1 MQLDF
6 TLNFHN
12 DTWYP
17 TVDISSFK
25 STSGASI
32 DIQEK
37 MILTFSAPGKITAGD
52 ITVST
57 NPWCE
62 LKTNIES
69 SEISSGVFD
78 IKLTITAADGS
89 ALGNAISNIH
99 MGVNASS
106 DTAPKWESFSSSFTA
121 AADEEADVAGELS
134 VNCAAFPAG
143 LENSVMEVI
152 LVRGEKS
159 ETIHPEAGV
168 TNFAIAAG
176 VYAVSAAEL
185 RTAEGTIRAT
195 VQLSASEITIT
206 KGQRTRLDITF
217 AQAERSTTLDVM
229 VDLSATHALHNEEL
243 NLAYLENGV
252 VKQRYAM
259 HAGQK
264 LRLERLPTTGSY
276 SVCINDVR
284 LNNKY
289 YTFDAANGALDN
301 RYHSIAFTDAQLHQN
316 DETHSASAQLTINI
330 DAEKAVAA
338 TFDLRLVDDS
348 EIPCQYLFADL
359 AMKAGSL
366 TPAIT
371 LAPGRYQVESATT
384 IHNGIVYYI
393 DVAPQTL
400 IVKQNSAQTLA
411 VTITEGAN
419 LRVKGFPDFLS
430 FGGCANM
437 SPSNVDDL
445 AEARVSSLFKYSGDD
460 GMGDASAY
468 LDPAK
473 EPTTKIIQMA
483 RDVAAKTGDSVL
495 PVMVSYTCN
504 LSLGDVENI
513 IDDPERHQFSFANF
527 IQALQMAQAMKDDEH
542 PVPAGFIVN
551 PDYLGE
557 CQKYGF
563 SPDYAIPVR
572 QPLAKALAHHGVDIA
587 VPAAITDTLK
597 GYIKGVN
604 WLVRVIAPD
613 VVLGWQVNLWSV
625 GGSQWV
631 YNDFTYDDVFDA
643 ADGTKKKMTIDPTL
657 AGKLTA
663 EYALLVGV
671 FDDIEYTGANGVA
684 AVAKGADFMAAD
696 RYEADDF
703 TSRAYK
709 NGYCYSPFEWDRTF
723 DFCAALSR
731 YLRQPVLPW
740 QVPAS
745 RLATVSEPVGALEEK
760 FWGTGGSYLMGHAE
774 IGNSLEAINADLL
787 DIEFLDVHASM
798 MGKNPR
804 ELFQRHEWDFTEP
817 KYVDFPSRG
826 IFHVQ
831 VGGGATTG
839 VVSAVNNNSSS
850 WMRAKLAAYR
860 NNPVKFE
867 D

>member
-17 TVDISSFK
+17 TVDISGFK
-25 STSGASI
+25 STTGASV

-37 MILTFSAPGKITAGD
+37 IILTFSAPGKITAGD
-52 ITVST
+52 ITIST

-62 LKTNIES
+62 LKTNIET

-78 IKLTITAADGS
+78 SKLTITAADGS
-89 ALGNAISNIH
+89 ALGNAITTIH

-106 DTAPKWESFSSSFTA
+106 DTAPKWETFSSAFTA
-121 AADEEADVAGELS
+121 AADEEADVAGELA
-134 VNCAAFPAG
+134 VTCAAFPAG
-143 LENSVMEVI
+143 LENAALELI

-159 ETIHPEAGV
+159 ETLHPKAGITRFNIDAGAYVV
-168 TNFAIAAG
+168 T
-176 VYAVSAAEL
+176 AAEL
-185 RTAEGTIRAT
+185 RTAEGTIRAA
-195 VQLSASEITIT
+195 VQLNASELTIT
-206 KGQRTRLDITF
+206 KGQLTQLDITF
-217 AQAERSTTLDVM
+217 AQAEYSTTLDLAVN
-229 VDLSATHALHNEEL
+229 LPATHALYNEDL
-243 NLAYLENGV
+243 SVVYMENGV
-252 VKQRYAM
+252 AKQRYTM
-259 HAGQK
+259 RAGQK
-264 LRLERLPTTGSY
+264 QRLELLPVTGIY
-276 SVCINDVR
+276 SVRIDDVK
-284 LNNKY
+284 LNNIH
-289 YTFDAANGALDN
+289 YTFDVASGALDN
-301 RYHSIAFTDAQLHQN
+301 QLHDIAFTSTHQN
-316 DETHSASAQLTINI
+316 DESQSASTKLTISI
-330 DAEKAVAA
+330 DAEKTVAS
-338 TFDLRLVDDS
+338 TFSLRLVDDS
-348 EIPCQYLFADL
+348 TTPCQYLFTDL
-359 AMKAGSL
+359 AMKASSL
-366 TPAIT
+366 TPSVE
-371 LAPGRYQVESATT
+371 LAPGLYQIESATV

-400 IVKQNSAQTLA
+400 SVEKNTALTLA

-419 LRVKGFPDFLS
+419 LHVKGFPDFLS

-445 AEARVSSLFKYSGDD
+445 AEARISSLFKYSGDD

-587 VPAAITDTLK
+587 VPASITDTLK

-604 WLVRVIAPD
+604 WLVRVVAPD

-643 ADGTKKKMTIDPTL
+643 VDGTKKKMTINPTL

-671 FDDIEYTGANGVA
+671 FEDIEYTTANGVA

-703 TSRAYK
+703 TARAYK

-774 IGNSLEAINADLL
+774 IGSAVEAINADLL
-787 DIEFLDVHASM
+787 DIEFIDVHASM

-817 KYVDFPSRG
+817 RYVDFPSRG

-839 VVSAVNNNSSS
+839 VVSAVNNNSSR

-860 NNPVKFE
+860 DNPLKFE
-867 D
+867 E